1 MTQEEKQKLLDFRQ
15 WLITMTE
22 KWQNESKD
30 HTNSPCGTHY
40 DRGNAD
46 GFIRARA
53 KFETLFDFL
62 NEY

>member
-15 WLITMTE
+15 WLITMEE
-22 KWQNESKD
+22 KWHNESED
-30 HTNSPCGTHY
+30 PTNSPCGTHH

-46 GFIRARA
+46 GFIRART

-62 NEY
+62 NDY

>member
-1 MTQEEKQKLLDFRQ
+1 MTQKEKKKLLDFRQ

-22 KWQNESKD
+22 KWQNESKNP
-30 HTNSPCGTHY
+30 TNSACGTHY
-40 DRGNAD
+40 DCGNAD

-62 NEY
+62 DDY